1 MADKVPPPP
10 PKPPQ
15 RPRKAPPAKPPMPP
29 GKAPPPPGKPPSLP
43 TKAPPP
49 PGKAPS
55 PPSKPPAPPSKTKK
69 EGEKTPP
76 KRKPKPKAKPR
87 PKGKPKPKGKPT
99 KKKKKK
105 GRRINI
111 KLNLR
116 QKKITD
122 EDDSYS
128 DQIGWTSMAEDFED
142 YEDPTPQEPEI
153 VTHQCTMCGAMMRI
167 PRPKRERY
175 KVICAHPECG
185 HSDFIGI

>member
-10 PKPPQ
+10 PKAPKRPP
-15 RPRKAPPAKPPMPP
+15 KTPPAKPPMPP
-29 GKAPPPPGKPPSLP
+29 GKAPPPPGKPPALP

-76 KRKPKPKAKPR
+76 KRKPQPKAKPR